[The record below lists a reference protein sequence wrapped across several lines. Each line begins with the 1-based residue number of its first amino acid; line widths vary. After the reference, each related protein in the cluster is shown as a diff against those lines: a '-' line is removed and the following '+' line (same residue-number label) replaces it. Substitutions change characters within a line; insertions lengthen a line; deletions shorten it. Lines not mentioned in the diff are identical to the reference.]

1 MQIKQQE
8 RDLSVE
14 CHKFGRRSLHA
25 GFSGRALTGNPGRQ
39 QPQTIAG
46 RAWNRRGGDVCAA
59 PVCNGYKGG
68 LVILIEVR
76 VRRKK
81 FIQNRIGDD
90 RPDVLSVADSEMNSM
105 SGHVSQPAPA
115 EARRPTTCT
124 AITLTSVIEGKII
137 AYPISGRSV
146 GAILVE

>member
-25 GFSGRALTGNPGRQ
+25 GFSGRALTGNAGRQ

-59 PVCNGYKGG
+59 PVCTTDGFI
-68 LVILIEVR
+68 VLIEVR
-76 VRRKK
+76 VKRET

-105 SGHVSQPAPA
+105 SGYA
-115 EARRPTTCT
+115 ESAR
-124 AITLTSVIEGKII
+124 AS
-137 AYPISGRSV
+137 
-146 GAILVE
+146 